1 MTTVGAWR
9 AEVSDSFRPI
19 SGSFRQASRP
29 RLCYLHGMS
38 QQQRL
43 LIGLLCGLVAGAF
56 WGGVFLAP
64 KLLHAFTPL
73 QMTAGRYLCYG
84 LASAVLLGPS
94 ARRVLARLTWADWR
108 DLAGLSLLGN
118 IAYYVCLAVSVQIA
132 GVAPASLIIGLLPVT
147 ITLVGAKPG
156 EGVALRRLVA
166 PLLLV
171 GAGVVCINIAAF
183 QSATNISVARLSL
196 GLLAA
201 AGALVL
207 WTVYAVWN
215 ARRLAATPRF
225 NSHEWSLLTGVV
237 TGLLSLLLVIPA
249 FLGGASHI
257 PNAWLLFWGVSLA
270 VALGASVIGNGL
282 WNAASRLLPLSLSG
296 QLIVFETLFALLYG
310 FLHEARWPQPLE
322 AAAIVLMLA
331 GVLWSV
337 HLHRPDTEAH
347 PAE

>member
-1 MTTVGAWR
+1 MDHR
-9 AEVSDSFRPI
+9 R
-19 SGSFRQASRP
+19 
-29 RLCYLHGMS
+29 
-38 QQQRL
+38 RL

-64 KLLHAFTPL
+64 RLLAAFTPL
-73 QMTAGRYLCYG
+73 QMTAGRYVCYG
-84 LASAVLLGPS
+84 LASAVLLAPAG
-94 ARRVLARLTWADWR
+94 RGVLARLTLADWR

-118 IAYYVCLAVSVQIA
+118 IVYYVCLAVSVQIA

-156 EGVALRRLVA
+156 EGVALRRLAA

-171 GAGVVCINIAAF
+171 AAGVVCINVAAF
-183 QSATNISVARLSL
+183 QTAGDVGVGRLVL

-201 AGALVL
+201 VGALAV

-249 FLGGASHI
+249 FLGGVSH
-257 PNAWLLFWGVSLA
+257 AATGWTLFWGVSLA

-310 FLHEARWPQPLE
+310 FLHDARWPLPLE
-322 AAAIVLMLA
+322 IAAIVLMLA

-337 HLHRPDTEAH
+337 HLHRPDESGAH
-347 PAE
+347 

>member
-1 MTTVGAWR
+1 
-9 AEVSDSFRPI
+9 
-19 SGSFRQASRP
+19 
-29 RLCYLHGMS
+29 MS

-43 LIGLLCGLVAGAF
+43 LTGLLYGLIAGAL

-64 KLLHAFTPL
+64 KLLAAFTPL

-84 LASAVLLGPS
+84 LASAVLLAPN
-94 ARRVLARLTWADWR
+94 ARGVLARLTWADWR

-118 IAYYVCLAVSVQIA
+118 IVYYVGLAASVQSA

-147 ITLVGAKPG
+147 ITLVGAQRG
-156 EGVALRRLVA
+156 QGVPLRSLAA

-171 GAGVVCINIAAF
+171 AAGVACINVAAF
-183 QSATNISVARLSL
+183 QTATSIGVARLIL

-201 AGALVL
+201 VGALAV
-207 WTVYAVWN
+207 WTIFAVWN

-249 FLGGASHI
+249 FAVGAAAHG
-257 PNAWLLFWGVSLA
+257 PAAWGLFWGVSLA

-310 FLHEARWPQPLE
+310 FLHEGRWPLPLE
-322 AAAIVLMLA
+322 VAAVVLMLA

-337 HLHRPDTEAH
+337 HLHRPRAQAANMTAT
-347 PAE
+347 

>member
-1 MTTVGAWR
+1 
-9 AEVSDSFRPI
+9 
-19 SGSFRQASRP
+19 
-29 RLCYLHGMS
+29 MS

-43 LIGLLCGLVAGAF
+43 LIGLLCGLIAGAF

-73 QMTAGRYLCYG
+73 QMTAGRYVCYG
-84 LASAVLLGPS
+84 LASAALLGPS
-94 ARRVLARLTWADWR
+94 ARRVLARLTLADWR

-118 IAYYVCLAVSVQIA
+118 IVYYVGLAISVQIA

-147 ITLVGAKPG
+147 ITLVGAQKSGKGPG
-156 EGVALRRLVA
+156 EGVPLRRLAA

-171 GAGVVCINIAAF
+171 LAGVLCINIAAF
-183 QSATNISVARLSL
+183 QTATDVSAARLSL

-201 AGALVL
+201 AGALAV
-207 WTVYAVWN
+207 WTVFAVWN

-249 FLGGASHI
+249 FFLGGAEHV
-257 PNAWLLFWGVSLA
+257 PDAWMLFWGVSLA
-270 VALGASVIGNGL
+270 VALGASVLGNGL

-310 FLHEARWPQPLE
+310 FLHEARWPLPLE
-322 AAAIVLMLA
+322 TAAIVLMLA

-337 HLHRPDTEAH
+337 HLHRPDAEAH
-347 PAE
+347 

>member
-1 MTTVGAWR
+1 MDHR
-9 AEVSDSFRPI
+9 R
-19 SGSFRQASRP
+19 
-29 RLCYLHGMS
+29 
-38 QQQRL
+38 RL

-64 KLLHAFTPL
+64 RLLAAFTPL
-73 QMTAGRYLCYG
+73 QMTAGRYVCYG
-84 LASAVLLGPS
+84 LASAALLAPA
-94 ARRVLARLTWADWR
+94 ARGVMARMTLTDWR

-118 IAYYVCLAVSVQIA
+118 IVYYVCLAISVQIA

-147 ITLVGAKPG
+147 ITLVGARKNGKGPG
-156 EGVALRRLVA
+156 EGVALRRLAA

-171 GAGVVCINIAAF
+171 AAGVACINVAAF
-183 QSATNISVARLSL
+183 QTAGDVGVGRLVL

-201 AGALVL
+201 VGALAV

-249 FLGGASHI
+249 FVGGAPHV
-257 PNAWLLFWGVSLA
+257 PAGWALFWGVSLA

-282 WNAASRLLPLSLSG
+282 WNTASRLLPLSLSG

-310 FLHEARWPQPLE
+310 FLHDARWPLPLE
-322 AAAIVLMLA
+322 
-331 GVLWSV
+331 GS
-337 HLHRPDTEAH
+337 P
-347 PAE
+347 PSS

>member
-1 MTTVGAWR
+1 
-9 AEVSDSFRPI
+9 
-19 SGSFRQASRP
+19 
-29 RLCYLHGMS
+29 MS

-84 LASAVLLGPS
+84 LASAILLAPS
-94 ARRVLARLTWADWR
+94 ARRVLGRLTWADWR

-156 EGVALRRLVA
+156 EGVALRRLAA

-171 GAGVVCINIAAF
+171 AAGVVCINVAAF
-183 QSATNISVARLSL
+183 QTVRDVSVGRLVL

-201 AGALVL
+201 AGALGL

-237 TGLLSLLLVIPA
+237 TGLLSLLLVVPA
-249 FLGGASHI
+249 FAMAGAGHVSD
-257 PNAWLLFWGVSLA
+257 AWLLFWGVSLA

-337 HLHRPDTEAH
+337 HLHRPTAVAA
-347 PAE
+347 P

>member
-1 MTTVGAWR
+1 
-9 AEVSDSFRPI
+9 
-19 SGSFRQASRP
+19 
-29 RLCYLHGMS
+29 MS

-43 LIGLLCGLVAGAF
+43 AIGLLCGLVAGAF

-84 LASAVLLGPS
+84 LASAVLLAPS
-94 ARRVLARLTWADWR
+94 ARRMLAHLTWADWR

-147 ITLVGAKPG
+147 ITLVGAQKNGKGPG
-156 EGVALRRLVA
+156 EGVALRRLAV

-171 GAGVVCINIAAF
+171 GAGVACINVAAF
-183 QSATNISVARLSL
+183 QTAGGVSVGRLVL

-201 AGALVL
+201 AGALAL

-237 TGLLSLLLVIPA
+237 TGLLSLVLVFPA
-249 FLGGASHI
+249 FAMAGAGHAAD
-257 PNAWLLFWGVSLA
+257 AWPLFWSVSLA

-296 QLIVFETLFALLYG
+296 QLIVFETLFALIYG
-310 FLHEARWPQPLE
+310 FLHEGRWPHSLE

-337 HLHRPDTEAH
+337 HLHRPTSEAH

>member
-1 MTTVGAWR
+1 MT
-9 AEVSDSFRPI
+9 
-19 SGSFRQASRP
+19 
-29 RLCYLHGMS
+29 

-43 LIGLLCGLVAGAF
+43 LIGLACGLIAGAF

-64 KLLHAFTPL
+64 ELLRAFTPL
-73 QMTAGRYLCYG
+73 QMTAGRYVCYG
-84 LASAVLLGPS
+84 LASAALLAPTARKVLG
-94 ARRVLARLTWADWR
+94 RLTLADWR

-118 IAYYVCLAVSVQIA
+118 IVYYVCLAISVQIA

-156 EGVALRRLVA
+156 EGVALRKLA
-166 PLLLV
+166 MPLLLV
-171 GAGVVCINIAAF
+171 AAGVVCINISAF
-183 QSATNISVARLSL
+183 QTATEVSVGRLSL

-201 AGALVL
+201 AGALAV
-207 WTVYAVWN
+207 WTAYAVWN

-225 NSHEWSLLTGVV
+225 NSHEWSLLTGMV
-237 TGLLSLLLVIPA
+237 TGLLSLLLIVPA
-249 FLGGASHI
+249 FLGAAPHV
-257 PNAWLLFWGVSLA
+257 PDAWMLFWGVSLA

-310 FLHEARWPQPLE
+310 FLHEARWPHPLE

-337 HLHRPDTEAH
+337 QLHRPNPNMTAT
-347 PAE
+347 

>member
-1 MTTVGAWR
+1 
-9 AEVSDSFRPI
+9 
-19 SGSFRQASRP
+19 
-29 RLCYLHGMS
+29 MS
-38 QQQRL
+38 HQQRL
-43 LIGLLCGLVAGAF
+43 AIGLLCGLVAGAF

-64 KLLHAFTPL
+64 RLLDAFTPL

-84 LASAVLLGPS
+84 LASAALLVPVGRKVLG
-94 ARRVLARLTWADWR
+94 RLTLADWR

-118 IAYYVCLAVSVQIA
+118 IVYYVCLAISVQIA

-147 ITLVGAKPG
+147 ITLVGAKQG
-156 EGVALRRLVA
+156 EGVALRRLAA

-171 GAGVVCINIAAF
+171 GAGVLCINIAAF
-183 QSATNISVARLSL
+183 QTASGVGVGKLIL

-201 AGALVL
+201 VGALAV

-249 FLGGASHI
+249 FWPGLWGGASHV
-257 PNAWLLFWGVSLA
+257 PNAWLLFWSVSLA

-296 QLIVFETLFALLYG
+296 QLIVFETLFALIYG
-310 FLHEARWPQPLE
+310 FLHEARWPLPLE
-322 AAAIVLMLA
+322 LAAIVLMLA

-337 HLHRPDTEAH
+337 HLHRPDAEAH
-347 PAE
+347 PAG

>member
-1 MTTVGAWR
+1 MT
-9 AEVSDSFRPI
+9 
-19 SGSFRQASRP
+19 P
-29 RLCYLHGMS
+29 R
-38 QQQRL
+38 QRL

-64 KLLHAFTPL
+64 KLLAAFTPL

-84 LASAVLLGPS
+84 LASAALLVPT
-94 ARRVLARLTWADWR
+94 ARGVLARLTLADWR

-118 IAYYVCLAVSVQIA
+118 IVYYVGLAVSVQIA

-147 ITLVGAKPG
+147 ITLVGAKRG
-156 EGVALRRLVA
+156 EGVALRKLAA

-171 GAGVVCINIAAF
+171 GAGVACINVAAF
-183 QSATNISVARLSL
+183 QTAANIDVGRLVL

-201 AGALVL
+201 VGALAV

-249 FLGGASHI
+249 FFAPALGGAPHVAD
-257 PNAWLLFWGVSLA
+257 AWMLFWSASLA

-310 FLHEARWPQPLE
+310 FLHEGRWPHPLE
-322 AAAIVLMLA
+322 TAAIVLMLA

-337 HLHRPDTEAH
+337 HLHRPASQVH